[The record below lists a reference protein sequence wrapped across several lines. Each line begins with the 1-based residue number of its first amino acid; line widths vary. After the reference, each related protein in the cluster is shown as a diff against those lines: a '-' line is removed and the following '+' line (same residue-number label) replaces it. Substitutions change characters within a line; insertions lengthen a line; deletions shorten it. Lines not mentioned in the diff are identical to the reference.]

1 MTLSK
6 NTELGQITVSDQIF
20 ADMLIDAAKSDE
32 CEGKVWPSTK
42 RGKIIPENGRSY
54 PADVA
59 SVIDVSKG
67 ADGESEYLLLDI
79 YVVIKFGAGI
89 KKVVEDLCSHIAGT
103 IMERQGAI
111 PVHIN
116 VHVTGVKSKQV
127 ARRDLLVLKE
137 YGTDGY

>member
-20 ADMLIDAAKSDE
+20 ADMLIDAAKSPE

-42 RGKIIPENGRSY
+42 RGKIIPEGRSY
-54 PADVA
+54 LSDVA
-59 SVIDVSKG
+59 SVIDVEK
-67 ADGESEYLLLDI
+67 DEDMLCLDI
-79 YVVIKFGAGI
+79 YVVIKFGASI
-89 KKVVEDLCSHIAGT
+89 KKVVESLCSHIADT
-103 IMERQGAI
+103 IMERQGTG

-127 ARRDLLVLKE
+127 ARRDLLVIKE
-137 YGTDGY
+137 YGTDGN